1 MLTLF
6 SKEEYNEFILKKSK
20 EIIHLFQREGMLII
34 QRISNETIEHYF
46 EMEKMENLN
55 SLVSFLDSTQFVFR
69 MNSF

>member
-1 MLTLF
+1 MLALF

>member
-55 SLVSFLDSTQFVFR
+55 SLVSFMDFTQLF
-69 MNSF
+69 SLE